1 MIMYVMGRKFRI
13 FFGLANL
20 GMAKKRTCYSNT
32 REIKEVDILK
42 KIPWSGYVTVL
53 IVIIL
58 FISSSMPYEEQSLK
72 PGLSRYLNLDFVEQL
87 RFISFDYHGEVSVAA
102 LGASGFVEFFI
113 RKAAH
118 VSIFIVLGIA
128 LIDLTIRLL
137 RPYLLAG
144 LFAYT
149 VAITIAVFDEFHQIL
164 TGGRTGLIQ
173 DVLLDGTGALI
184 GIVLYFS
191 FWEKK
196 TKKHLVR
203 I

>member
-1 MIMYVMGRKFRI
+1 M
-13 FFGLANL
+13 
-20 GMAKKRTCYSNT
+20 
-32 REIKEVDILK
+32 K
-42 KIPWSGYVTVL
+42 KIPWSGYVTLVVL
-53 IVIIL
+53 LIL

-72 PGLSRYLNLDFVEQL
+72 PGLSRYVNLSFADYF
-87 RFISFDYHGEVSVAA
+87 RFISFDYNGEVSVAA

-118 VSIFIVLGIA
+118 VSTFIVLGAA
-128 LIDLTIRLL
+128 LFDFIVRSV
-137 RPYLLAG
+137 RPSVLAA

-184 GIVLYFS
+184 GIFICLL
-191 FWEKK
+191 FWKK
-196 TKKHLVR
+196 NTNYKFFR
-203 I
+203 R

>member
-1 MIMYVMGRKFRI
+1 M
-13 FFGLANL
+13 
-20 GMAKKRTCYSNT
+20 
-32 REIKEVDILK
+32 K
-42 KIPWSGYVTVL
+42 KIPWSGYVTLVVL
-53 IVIIL
+53 LIL

-72 PGLSRYLNLDFVEQL
+72 PGLSRYVNLSFADYF
-87 RFISFDYHGEVSVAA
+87 RFISFDYNGKVSVAA

-118 VSIFIVLGIA
+118 VSTFIVLGAA
-128 LIDLTIRLL
+128 LFDLIVRSV
-137 RPYLLAG
+137 RPSVLAA

-184 GIVLYFS
+184 GIFICLL
-191 FWEKK
+191 FWKKK
-196 TKKHLVR
+196 TNYNFFR
-203 I
+203 R

>member
-1 MIMYVMGRKFRI
+1 MR
-13 FFGLANL
+13 
-20 GMAKKRTCYSNT
+20 
-32 REIKEVDILK
+32 
-42 KIPWSGYVTVL
+42 KIPWSGYVTLL
-53 IVIIL
+53 ILVIL

-72 PGLSRYLNLDFVEQL
+72 PGLSRYFDLGFVEHL

-118 VSIFIVLGIA
+118 LSIFIVLGIA
-128 LIDLTIRLL
+128 LVDLTYRLI
-137 RPYLLAG
+137 RPYALAG

-149 VAITIAVFDEFHQIL
+149 VAITVAVFDEFHQIL

-184 GIVLYFS
+184 GILLYRF
-191 FWEKK
+191 FWKK
-196 TKKHLVR
+196 RPSEQWIRK
-203 I
+203 

>member
-1 MIMYVMGRKFRI
+1 M
-13 FFGLANL
+13 
-20 GMAKKRTCYSNT
+20 
-32 REIKEVDILK
+32 K

-87 RFISFDYHGEVSVAA
+87 RFISFDYNGEVSVSA

-149 VAITIAVFDEFHQIL
+149 VAVTIAVFDEFHQIL

-191 FWEKK
+191 FWKKK